1 MLNFGGVKDVSF
13 KLQDFFD
20 PDITDWHSET
30 SGWVTARMALLMT
43 SPRDSKID
51 ASTLL
56 NKAAEGGG
64 GFEI

>member
-1 MLNFGGVKDVSF
+1 MLNFGGVRDVSF

-64 GFEI
+64 L